1 VSKYSNVL
9 TLYFFSGM
17 EAIFHIRP
25 LTRGGQPDIH
35 LLPLG
40 DSDDYTKMAIKII
53 RHIQEYDT
61 DDIQKI
67 VVKKN
72 FTSVTIESQKIS
84 FLCHVQ
90 LGDMLCSLDRL

>member
-1 VSKYSNVL
+1 
-9 TLYFFSGM
+9 M

-35 LLPLG
+35 SLPLD
-40 DSDDYTKMAIKII
+40 DSDDYTKMAIRII
-53 RHIQEYDT
+53 RHIQEYDA

-72 FTSVTIESQKIS
+72 FVSTTIETQKIS

-90 LGDMLCSLDRL
+90 LGDLLCSLDRL

>member
-1 VSKYSNVL
+1 MAAY
-9 TLYFFSGM
+9 LYFYFFRDM

-25 LTRGGQPDIH
+25 LTRWGQPDIH
-35 LLPLG
+35 SLSLG
-40 DSDDYTKMAIKII
+40 DSDDYTKMAVKII
-53 RHIQEYDT
+53 KHIQEYDD

-72 FTSVTIESQKIS
+72 FISVTIAAQKIS

-90 LGDMLCSLDRL
+90 LGDLLCSLDRI

>member
-1 VSKYSNVL
+1 MSKYSNVL
-9 TLYFFSGM
+9 TLYFF
-17 EAIFHIRP
+17 IRP

-35 LLPLG
+35 SLSLG
-40 DSDDYTKMAIKII
+40 DSKDYTKMAIKII
-53 RHIQEYDT
+53 KHIQEYDV

-72 FTSVTIESQKIS
+72 FVSTIIESQKIS

-90 LGDMLCSLDRL
+90 LGDLLCSLDNL